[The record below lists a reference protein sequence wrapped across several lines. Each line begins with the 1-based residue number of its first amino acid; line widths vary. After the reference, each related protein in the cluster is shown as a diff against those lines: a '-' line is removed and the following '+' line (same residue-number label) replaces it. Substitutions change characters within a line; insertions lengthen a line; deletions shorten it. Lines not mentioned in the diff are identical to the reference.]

1 MTIIKNYHIVNT
13 LLDDIVSFTEK
24 YKEYIRDLKN
34 DGYVILGYCR
44 KSKTRESKFTVTRS
58 LQLMATGLRRRSLV
72 QTLFVTVSCNASTS
86 MHKRDTKKNKILQV
100 LSVVAGNA
108 QGILLNTIF
117 HFTVN
122 IDCFLDLL
130 KDLVQAEK
138 SCLII
143 ADSAGLT
150 TYMEDVRLLIRYAA
164 YYSKKNND

>member
-1 MTIIKNYHIVNT
+1 MVLSTAFGFLESQSSRFFERFVRSKESVK
-13 LLDDIVSFTEK
+13 DDIVSFTEK

-108 QGILLNTIF
+108 QG
-117 HFTVN
+117 
-122 IDCFLDLL
+122 
-130 KDLVQAEK
+130 
-138 SCLII
+138 
-143 ADSAGLT
+143 
-150 TYMEDVRLLIRYAA
+150 
-164 YYSKKNND
+164 